1 MPSAVAE
8 AKSCLTIRDI
18 GAKLFPDWKPGKSCR
33 CPWRED
39 IHNSF
44 SVSDDGGLFNDF
56 AEGAGGDQVSFLAR
70 ARGIPESE
78 AAKELIRWAGV
89 RAGGS
94 NPPPA
99 PVRPVEPAPERVKPE
114 LPPFDEGTADE
125 RRRLACLRNLSP
137 DGIGLAVDR
146 GLLRFC
152 DSREG
157 RAWVVT
163 DRDRWAAQARR
174 LDGKPWQRL
183 TGQPKAWTLQGS
195 RASWPIGFADAVRRD
210 RIALVEGGPDAL
222 AALHHALASG
232 CADAV
237 GVIAMIGASCR
248 LPAECLPSFAG
259 LPVRV
264 FIHADAAGMRAA
276 RKWAG
281 QLAGAGARVSG
292 FDFSGMFRT
301 DGAAV
306 GDLNDMASISPD
318 SWEEHRELIE
328 NAMRF

>member
-1 MPSAVAE
+1 VSAVSD
-8 AKSCLTIRDI
+8 AKERLTIRDI

-39 IHNSF
+39 NRNSF
-44 SVSDDGGLFNDF
+44 SVSDDGRLFNDF
-56 AEGAGGDQVSFLAR
+56 AVGEGGDQVSFLAK
-70 ARGIPESE
+70 ARNIPESE
-78 AAKELIRWAGV
+78 AAKEFIRWAGV
-89 RAGGS
+89 RGGDVA
-94 NPPPA
+94 PA
-99 PVRPVEPAPERVKPE
+99 PVRPVVTSQEREKPS
-114 LPPFDEGTADE
+114 LPVLDEGTAAE
-125 RRRLACLRNLSP
+125 CARLAMMRNLSP
-137 DGIGLAVDR
+137 DAIALAVGR
-146 GLLRFC
+146 ELLRFT

-183 TGQPKAWTLQGS
+183 TGQPKAWTLAGS

-222 AALHHALASG
+222 AALHHAWASG
-232 CADAV
+232 CAEAV
-237 GVIAMIGASCR
+237 GVVCMIGAACR
-248 LPAECLPSFAG
+248 IPAECLPAFAG
-259 LPVRV
+259 LSVRV
-264 FIHADAAGMRAA
+264 FIHADAPGMKAA
-276 RKWAG
+276 RKWAA

-292 FDFSGMFRT
+292 FDFSGMLRT

-306 GDLNDMASISPD
+306 NDLCDMASVGVD

-328 NAMRF
+328 SAMTF

>member
-1 MPSAVAE
+1 MSAVAE
-8 AKSCLTIRDI
+8 AKERLTIRDI

-39 IHNSF
+39 RNPSF
-44 SVSDDGGLFNDF
+44 SISDDGRLFNDF
-56 AEGAGGDQVSFLAR
+56 ASGEGGDVVSFLAM

-78 AAKELIRWAGV
+78 AARELIRWAGV
-89 RAGGS
+89 RGGDAGS
-94 NPPPA
+94 A
-99 PVRPVEPAPERVKPE
+99 PVRPVVTSQEREKLN
-114 LPPFDEGTADE
+114 LPLLDEGTAAE
-125 RRRLACLRNLSP
+125 HTRLARMRNLSP
-137 DGIGLAVDR
+137 DAIALADER
-146 GLLRFC
+146 GVLRFC

-174 LDGKPWQRL
+174 LDGKPRQRL
-183 TGQPKAWTLQGS
+183 TGQPKAWTLAGS

-232 CADAV
+232 CVDAV
-237 GVIAMIGASCR
+237 GVVAMIGAACR
-248 LPAECLPSFAG
+248 IPDECLPAFAG
-259 LPVRV
+259 LSVRV
-264 FIHADAAGMRAA
+264 FIHADSAGMKAA
-276 RKWAG
+276 RKWAA

-292 FDFSGMFRT
+292 FDFSGMQRT

-306 GDLNDMASISPD
+306 NDLCDMASIGPD

-328 NAMRF
+328 NAMMF

>member
-1 MPSAVAE
+1 MSLVAE
-8 AKSCLTIRDI
+8 AKERLTIRDI

-44 SVSDDGGLFNDF
+44 SVSDDYRLFNDF
-56 AEGAGGDQVSFLAR
+56 TDEGGDVVSFLAK

-78 AAKELIRWAGV
+78 AARELIRWAGV
-89 RAGGS
+89 RGGDAIT
-94 NPPPA
+94 A
-99 PVRPVEPAPERVKPE
+99 PVRPVVTSQEREKPS
-114 LPPFDEGTADE
+114 LPLLDEGTAEE
-125 RRRLACLRNLSP
+125 RTRLSRMRNLSLAS
-137 DGIGLAVDR
+137 IVLAVER
-146 GLLRFC
+146 ELLRFT

-183 TGQPKAWTLQGS
+183 NGQPKAWTLAGS
-195 RASWPIGFADAVRRD
+195 RASWPLGFADAVRRD

-237 GVIAMIGASCR
+237 GVVCMIGAACR
-248 LPAECLPSFAG
+248 IPDECLASFAG

-264 FIHADAAGMRAA
+264 FIHADAAGMKAA
-276 RKWAG
+276 RKWAA
-281 QLAGAGARVSG
+281 QLAGAGAQVSG
-292 FDFSGMFRT
+292 FDFSGMLRS
-301 DGAAV
+301 DGGAV
-306 GDLNDMASISPD
+306 NDLCDMASIGPD

>member
-1 MPSAVAE
+1 MSAVAE
-8 AKSCLTIRDI
+8 AKERLTIRDI
-18 GAKLFPDWKPGKSCR
+18 GAKLFPEWKPGKSCR
-33 CPWRED
+33 CPWRD
-39 IHNSF
+39 DRKPSF
-44 SVSDDGGLFNDF
+44 SISDDGRLFNDF
-56 AEGAGGDQVSFLAR
+56 AGGEGGDVVSFLAM

-78 AAKELIRWAGV
+78 AARELIRWAGV
-89 RAGGS
+89 RGGDAG
-94 NPPPA
+94 PA
-99 PVRPVEPAPERVKPE
+99 PVRPVVTSPEREKPN
-114 LPPFDEGTADE
+114 LPLLDEGTPQE
-125 RRRLACLRNLSP
+125 LTWLSRLRDLSS
-137 DGIGLAVDR
+137 DSLVLAVGR
-146 GLLRFC
+146 ELLRFT

-183 TGQPKAWTLQGS
+183 TGQPKAWTLAGS

-222 AALHHALASG
+222 AALHHAWASG

-237 GVIAMIGASCR
+237 GVVCMIGAACR
-248 LPAECLPSFAG
+248 IPDECLPAFAG
-259 LPVRV
+259 LSVRV
-264 FIHADAAGMRAA
+264 FIHADAAGMKAA
-276 RKWAG
+276 RKWAA

-292 FDFSGMFRT
+292 FDFSGMLRT
-301 DGAAV
+301 DGAEV
-306 GDLNDMASISPD
+306 NDLCDMASVGPD